1 MPVKLIMTWDIQN
14 GKEQEYFE
22 FIGRR
27 LMPAVNEM
35 GLDMREAWLTIYGD
49 HPQILVSALFPNRQA
64 AEKVIASENWQLM
77 NESLLE
83 FVENYEQKIVP
94 IKGAFQF

>member
-22 FIGRR
+22 FIGRSF
-27 LMPAVNEM
+27 MPAVIEM
-35 GLDMREAWLTIYGD
+35 GLDMREAWLTIYGE
-49 HPQILVSALFPNRQA
+49 HPQILVSAIFPNRKA
-64 AEKVIASENWQLM
+64 AERVIESENWQLM
-77 NESLLE
+77 NESLQE
-83 FVENYEQKIVP
+83 YVDDYEQKIVP